1 VAWLL
6 GPLLRVV
13 PLLLRV
19 VVVDVPLS
27 TNIGQKLVF
36 AELVEDVGNLRAV
49 SYPLPLFDLHY
60 TFFAIC

>member
-1 VAWLL
+1 MSSGIGFL
-6 GPLLRVV
+6 
-13 PLLLRV
+13 
-19 VVVDVPLS
+19 
-27 TNIGQKLVF
+27 GQKLVF